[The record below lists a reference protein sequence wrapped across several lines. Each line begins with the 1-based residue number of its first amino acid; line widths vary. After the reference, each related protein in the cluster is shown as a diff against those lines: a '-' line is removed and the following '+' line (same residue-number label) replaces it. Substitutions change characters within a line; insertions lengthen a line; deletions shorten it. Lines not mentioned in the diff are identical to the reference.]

1 MFLDLLKEFLVVITL
16 LQLGCSSLTA
26 VVFAFYYKLDFEK
39 QFYRAFKIM
48 LPYSAVGVCFAS
60 ITALFIAGLVVEQ

>member
-1 MFLDLLKEFLVVITL
+1 MILDLLKDFLIVIAL

-26 VVFAFYYKLDFEK
+26 SLFAFYYKLDFQK

-48 LPYSAVGVCFAS
+48 LPYSAVGVCSAS
-60 ITALFIAGLVVEQ
+60 VVALFVAGLASEK